1 MFFGVRSFVASVF
14 IVLFCFGLAACGSG
28 EGGSKGF
35 DEPDASAAPDMPGPD
50 EPVPG
55 EVAVCGL
62 SGGCDISD
70 VSYILGVWGEDDY
83 VLNDAAVNGD
93 TLTLNVSYS
102 GGCEE
107 HVITLVISESF
118 VGTEPAVRLA
128 AFLAH
133 NGNGDSCERWVTE
146 TYAFDLGV
154 IKTLYQ
160 EAYQQ
165 NTGRVVLLL
174 DVIEIPEKRR
184 IVYEFGS

>member
-1 MFFGVRSFVASVF
+1 MFFGVRSFVASVL

-28 EGGSKGF
+28 EGGIKGF

-70 VSYILGVWGEDDY
+70 VSYIREMWGEDDY
-83 VLNDAAVNGD
+83 VLNDAEINGD
-93 TLTLNVSYS
+93 ILTLNVSYS

-118 VGTEPAVRLA
+118 VETEPVQLA

-133 NGNGDSCERWVTE
+133 DGNGDSCERWVTE

-174 DVIEIPEKRR
+174 GGIGIPEERR
-184 IVYEFGS
+184 IDYEFGS